1 MRPVTRSGQ
10 NIQADLA
17 DAFGMRGRAL
27 RDVPGRYATVWW
39 QSWQRV
45 TGSRVTVTGK
55 RREGDLLISAPDLV
69 AYRRTILCAGESVGT
84 GIADL
89 LPRVRRTRARGRS
102 NLPWLSLYLKE
113 GATRA
118 SRRLVGWAYLSL
130 LRMGRSV

>member
-55 RREGDLLISAPDLV
+55 RREGDLLICLYNASLAGV
-69 AYRRTILCAGESVGT
+69 ILPCACAAHS
-84 GIADL
+84 
-89 LPRVRRTRARGRS
+89 PRGR
-102 NLPWLSLYLKE
+102 
-113 GATRA
+113 
-118 SRRLVGWAYLSL
+118 
-130 LRMGRSV
+130 RSEEHTSELQSP